1 MSANTD
7 NTNSDNRDDLKNL
20 DTKYI
25 FVTGGVLSGVG
36 KGITAASIGTIL
48 KSRGLKVNIQKCDPY
63 LNVDSGT
70 LNPAEHGECFVTIDG
85 AETDLDLGHYERFLD
100 QNLTQSSSLMSGRVI
115 REVLEN
121 ERAGKYGGKTVQYI
135 PHVTDLMK
143 SKILEAASGFDV
155 HIVEI
160 GGTMG
165 DIEAQA
171 FTEAIREIGLSA
183 GRENALYTH
192 VIYLP
197 YLGASKEF
205 KTKPAQNALRDARN
219 SGIFPELL
227 LARSEKPAPPKLK
240 DKLGLF
246 GGIPKEAIVML
257 PNAESIYQVPLSL
270 ELQGIGDYII
280 KRLNL
285 IPSKADLTKWE
296 DLTDKMAA
304 SKQSSVTI
312 GMVVKYV
319 DNEDSY
325 FSVTEALRSAGWA
338 NGVNVKI
345 KYISAEEVESGELK
359 LDSAVKGVDGLLVP
373 GGFGGRGIEGKILAA
388 NYALENN
395 IPYLGICLGM
405 QVAAIAGARKGGL
418 PEANST
424 EFNPRTNH
432 PVVTTMEDQ
441 KGKELTGGTMRLGN
455 YDCKI
460 EKGTLAHKLY
470 GKDLIQERHRHR
482 YEVNT
487 EYLNYLDS
495 AGLAITGTNPQTG
508 LPEILEAKP
517 ELKHPFY
524 IAAQFHPE
532 FSSRPTKPQALFNG
546 FIQAML

>member
-1 MSANTD
+1 MAQ
-7 NTNSDNRDDLKNL
+7 
-20 DTKYI
+20 TKYI
-25 FVTGGVLSGVG
+25 FVTGGVISGVG
-36 KGITAASIGTIL
+36 KGIAAASIGAIL
-48 KSRGLKVNIQKCDPY
+48 KARGLTVNIQKCDPY

-70 LNPAEHGECFVTIDG
+70 LNPAEHGECFVTSDG

-100 QNLTQSSSLMSGRVI
+100 QNLSQSSSLMSGRVL

-143 SKILEAASGFDV
+143 KKIIEAGKDFDI

-171 FTEAIREIGLSA
+171 FTEAIREIGLNV
-183 GRENALYTH
+183 GRENALYAH
-192 VIYLP
+192 AVYLP

-227 LARSEKPAPPKLK
+227 LARSENPAPPKLK
-240 DKLGLF
+240 EKLSLF
-246 GGIPKEAIVML
+246 GGIPKEAIAML

-270 ELQGIGDYII
+270 EIQGIGDYIVQ
-280 KRLNL
+280 RLGL
-285 IPSKADLTKWE
+285 KSAKADLKKWE

-304 SKQSSVTI
+304 AKKQTVSN

-338 NGVNVKI
+338 NGVNVQI
-345 KYISAEEVESGELK
+345 KYISAEKIENRT
-359 LDSAVKGVDGLLVP
+359 LDLDEATKEVDGILIP
-373 GGFGGRGIEGKILAA
+373 GGFGNRGIEGKITAA
-388 NYALENN
+388 AYALKNK

-405 QVAAIAGARKGGL
+405 QVAAIAGARSADLK
-418 PEANST
+418 EANST
-424 EFNPRTNH
+424 EFNPET
-432 PVVTTMEDQ
+432 PDPIVTTMEDQ

-455 YDCKI
+455 YDCKLD
-460 EKGTLAHKLY
+460 KGSLAHKLY

-482 YEVNT
+482 YEVNVK
-487 EYLNYLDS
+487 YLKDLEK
-495 AGLAITGTNPQTG
+495 AGLIITGTNPQTG

-517 ELKHPFY
+517 ELGHPFY
-524 IAAQFHPE
+524 IASQYHPE
-532 FSSRPTKPQALFNG
+532 FTSRPTNPQPLFSGLISSCIKVIN
-546 FIQAML
+546 